1 MFSTNN
7 GICIVSFATVI
18 YSPVGR
24 AIASFSYAFLLTIT
38 ITKKLSKTTRN
49 KEKKHNKLVILAR
62 SKLFSIESKIPEA
75 FIDYGISHEDFTTIT
90 NKEKNYCELKEIIR
104 IMKRQRSDAERSQL
118 IKEGKR
124 MGGNEI
130 IRQNNL
136 KPQV

>member
-18 YSPVGR
+18 YSLAGR
-24 AIASFSYAFLLTIT
+24 AIASFSSAFLLTIT

-49 KEKKHNKLVILAR
+49 KEKKHNKIVILAR
-62 SKLFSIESKIPEA
+62 SKLFSIESKVPEA

-124 MGGNEI
+124 MGG
-130 IRQNNL
+130 L
-136 KPQV
+136 

>member
-1 MFSTNN
+1 MYCFVCYCYLFTCRKSN
-7 GICIVSFATVI
+7 CK
-18 YSPVGR
+18 
-24 AIASFSYAFLLTIT
+24 FSYAFLLTIT

-49 KEKKHNKLVILAR
+49 KEKKHNKIVILAR

-90 NKEKNYCELKEIIR
+90 NKEKSYCELKEIIR

-130 IRQNNL
+130 IRQSNL

>member
-7 GICIVSFATVI
+7 GIYIVSFATVI

-24 AIASFSYAFLLTIT
+24 ASASFSYAFSLTIT

-49 KEKKHNKLVILAR
+49 KEKKHNKIVILAR
-62 SKLFSIESKIPEA
+62 SKLFSIESKVPEA

-124 MGGNEI
+124 MGG
-130 IRQNNL
+130 L
-136 KPQV
+136 